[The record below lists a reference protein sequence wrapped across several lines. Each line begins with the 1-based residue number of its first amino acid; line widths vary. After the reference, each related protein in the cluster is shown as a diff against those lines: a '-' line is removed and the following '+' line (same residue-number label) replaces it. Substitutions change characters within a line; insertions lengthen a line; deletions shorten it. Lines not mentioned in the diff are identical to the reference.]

1 MKKTSSEP
9 AFDLFA
15 DIEEPTPEVGST
27 ENQGELDI
35 ITFQATGKTKINN
48 FM

>member
-15 DIEEPTPEVGST
+15 DIEEPTPEVGKYRKSR
-27 ENQGELDI
+27 GI
-35 ITFQATGKTKINN
+35 RHNN
-48 FM
+48 VPGYR